1 MFEWLFGKKKA
12 KVSFPVYDEL
22 KRNPSRGLPEEIRE
36 REGGPDYQLR
46 HSVHEQLFREYVTMQ
61 PDETPWFM
69 VPVTSQGV
77 IMLRNPDGD
86 GQSLLIFSSQFRC
99 LDYGM
104 TQMADLT
111 MVRLLP
117 QNLRQIVE
125 LLRKVENADVRHFV
139 LDRCP
144 RCSYALVVRT
154 EPFQTPEEF
163 RELFIHQKATELA
176 RQELYFEF
184 AIYSA
189 QNGNTQLALDVALE
203 TVGHVTME
211 HPNIHYLIGQ
221 LAVSLK
227 RPSLLEEARAFLR
240 FLKAE
245 DYLEQLRISEATG
258 QPNFEVRIW

>member
-1 MFEWLFGKKKA
+1 
-12 KVSFPVYDEL
+12 
-22 KRNPSRGLPEEIRE
+22 
-36 REGGPDYQLR
+36 
-46 HSVHEQLFREYVTMQ
+46 MQ

-203 TVGHVTME
+203 TVGRVTLPIGKDTVGSMWQQKVSE
-211 HPNIHYLIGQ
+211 IQNGFRSVINAPDKMFHLLI
-221 LAVSLK
+221 AVG
-227 RPSLLEEARAFLR
+227 RPS
-240 FLKAE
+240 
-245 DYLEQLRISEATG
+245 ISNTTSTG
-258 QPNFEVRIW
+258 RLVDWTILVESEPDFGNFGQVDLEVRRQDIGRIDGRQRPQHVGGPIHALPQVV